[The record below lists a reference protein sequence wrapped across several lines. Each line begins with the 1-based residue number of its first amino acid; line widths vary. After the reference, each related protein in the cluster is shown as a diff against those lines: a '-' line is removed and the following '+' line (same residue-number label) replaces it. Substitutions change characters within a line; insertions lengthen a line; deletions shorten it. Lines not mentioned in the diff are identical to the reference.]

1 MTREAMTKHRVV
13 PTLLVLLLL
22 GRGAEAQQPDLQRL
36 QGAWVPDGAKC
47 ENVFYRQ
54 GKSINF
60 VRPGAAVREGI
71 LVEGNRIGD
80 GRNGC
85 SITKVKPAG
94 DMWILLVSC
103 FSGLVVSKL
112 SFSIRFADESTLTR
126 TLTDFPEEELR
137 LRRCRI

>member
-1 MTREAMTKHRVV
+1 MAKHRAV
-13 PTLLVLLLL
+13 LISLLLL
-22 GRGAEAQQPDLQRL
+22 LAGNGVDAQQRPELHRL
-36 QGAWVPDGAKC
+36 QGAWVPEGAKC
-47 ENVFYRQ
+47 ESVFYRQ

-80 GRNGC
+80 ARNGC
-85 SITKVKPAG
+85 SITKVRPNG
-94 DMWILLVSC
+94 DMQTLLVSC

-112 SFSIRFADESTLTR
+112 SFSIRFADDDTVVR

>member
-1 MTREAMTKHRVV
+1 MAKHPFVA
-13 PTLLVLLLL
+13 TLLLL
-22 GRGAEAQQPDLQRL
+22 LASSGASAQHKAELERL

-47 ENVFYRQ
+47 ESVFYRH

-71 LVEGNRIGD
+71 LVSGNRIQD
-80 GRNGC
+80 ARNGC
-85 SITKVKPAG
+85 SITKVRPDG
-94 DMWILLVSC
+94 ERQTLLVSC

-112 SFSIRFADESTLTR
+112 SFSIRFADDSTVVR

>member
-1 MTREAMTKHRVV
+1 MTAYRLV
-13 PTLLVLLLL
+13 PILLLL
-22 GRGAEAQQPDLQRL
+22 LASRGAGAQQKPDLERL

-47 ENVFYRQ
+47 ESVFYRQ

-60 VRPGAAVREGI
+60 VRPGAAVRGGI
-71 LVEGNRIGD
+71 LVQGNRIED

-85 SITKVKPAG
+85 SITKIRPDG
-94 DMWILLVSC
+94 ERQMLLVSC

-112 SFSIRFADESTLTR
+112 SFSIRFADDATVVR